1 MRSGALAIGL
11 ILGIFLA
18 AGAASAQATAVSPL
32 LLADPTPV
40 NFISQNSLFAL
51 PAAGAAAGAAAE
63 PQGVQG
69 VFATYT
75 VEVYGGY
82 TFLRLYEAP
91 HIETNTNGFN
101 VSAVYYP
108 RQWVGFDG
116 EGIGTFGSLSGT
128 NEQFF
133 MGVAGPRFRWAAT
146 RGIELWAHAMAGGAH
161 LSPKTPYGSQGAF
174 AFEAGGGVD
183 LGSRHHRFAIRLS
196 ADLVGTTFFSTYQLS
211 PKVSAGLVYKF

>member
-18 AGAASAQATAVSPL
+18 AGGASAQATAVSPL

-133 MGVAGPRFRWAAT
+133 MGVAGPRFAGRQRGESSCGRTPWPAERISAPRLRMEARERLRLRRAA
-146 RGIELWAHAMAGGAH
+146 EL
-161 LSPKTPYGSQGAF
+161 T
-174 AFEAGGGVD
+174 
-183 LGSRHHRFAIRLS
+183 
-196 ADLVGTTFFSTYQLS
+196 
-211 PKVSAGLVYKF
+211 